1 MKLETLLTQSCH
13 KSHKKWDRACRFTNE
28 LHNILLPASVSGTS
42 ALSPTFEV
50 FMKRFIVNGNWEG
63 TFCSTSAV
71 RVGWRGGRN
80 ETVGGFGD
88 GVSWKRKTMS
98 VYHYWFPMLL

>member
-1 MKLETLLTQSCH
+1 M
-13 KSHKKWDRACRFTNE
+13 
-28 LHNILLPASVSGTS
+28 SGTS

-63 TFCSTSAV
+63 TVCSTSAM
-71 RVGWRGGRN
+71 RMGWRGGRN

-88 GVSWKRKTMS
+88 GVSWKRKTTS
-98 VYHYWFPMLL
+98 VCHDWFPMLL